1 VNSYLAIATVTATL
15 QHLLLQAI
23 RGVMPAVNVTTEQPS
38 KFKDGQK
45 PAETE
50 AWVNIFAYQIET
62 DPALRNDDLPS
73 RSQNGGF
80 VQRPHVAL
88 KINYLLTFYGNEAE
102 LEPQRLLGKVVST
115 LHAYPVI
122 VPGIKATDTK
132 EFQEHY
138 KFIEDPNLTAQQAR
152 VRLTPL
158 PLSLEDLSKLWSVF
172 FQTEYRLSVAYQ
184 AAVVL
189 IAADEPAP
197 QPVLPVR
204 ERHIVVEPA
213 LAPASSALTPVFVL
227 QPRITLYD
235 LDKSTLTLTVE
246 PAIAAEQAVTLW
258 LDEEPPPPGK
268 NPRVY
273 GLVPQA
279 RQNPTQTLAFEVSQ
293 VAAGTY
299 RLRLWVDRAE
309 SPGEPA
315 LTWTYKA
322 PNTPEGGTP

>member
-1 VNSYLAIATVTATL
+1 
-15 QHLLLQAI
+15 
-23 RGVMPAVNVTTEQPS
+23 MPAINVTTEPPG

-62 DPALRNDDLPS
+62 EPFLRNDDLPS

-88 KINYLLTFYGNEAE
+88 KINYLLTFYGDEGK
-102 LEPQRLLGKVVST
+102 LEPQQLLGKVVST

-122 VPGIKATDTK
+122 VPGIKAAETE
-132 EFQEHY
+132 EFNKVY
-138 KFIEDPNLTAQQAR
+138 DFIKDPNLTAQQAR
-152 VRLTPL
+152 VRLTLL

-204 ERHIVVEPA
+204 EPHIVVEPA
-213 LAPASSALTPVFVL
+213 LAPASNALTP
-227 QPRITLYD
+227 
-235 LDKSTLTLTVE
+235 
-246 PAIAAEQAVTLW
+246 
-258 LDEEPPPPGK
+258 
-268 NPRVY
+268 
-273 GLVPQA
+273 
-279 RQNPTQTLAFEVSQ
+279 AF
-293 VAAGTY
+293 
-299 RLRLWVDRAE
+299 
-309 SPGEPA
+309 
-315 LTWTYKA
+315 
-322 PNTPEGGTP
+322 